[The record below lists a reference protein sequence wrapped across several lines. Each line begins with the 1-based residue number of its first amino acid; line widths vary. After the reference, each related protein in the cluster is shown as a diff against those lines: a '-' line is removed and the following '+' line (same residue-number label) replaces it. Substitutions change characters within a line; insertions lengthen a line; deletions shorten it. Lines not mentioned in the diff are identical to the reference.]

1 MVFRFGLLNS
11 TPSTLP
17 PFQRLELLM
26 QQLCGDL
33 NRKATVSLFSAS
45 INITHPEPKQ
55 HLALHTKANAKTTS
69 MHFSRMRTVR
79 LLPVSPSMH
88 CAGGSVCSGGNVCSG
103 GCLLRGVCLLPGGC
117 RASAP
122 RGGVGVSSQG
132 VSAPGSVSQH
142 AMGQTPPRGQTDT
155 CDNITFANFVCGR

>member
-1 MVFRFGLLNS
+1 
-11 TPSTLP
+11 
-17 PFQRLELLM
+17 M

-33 NRKATVSLFSAS
+33 NRKATVSLFFAS

-88 CAGGSVCSGGNVCSG
+88 CAGGSVCSGGG
-103 GCLLRGVCLLPGGC
+103 ECLLWGVSVRGCV
-117 RASAP
+117 SAP
-122 RGGVGVSSQG
+122 RGVLGVCSQG
-132 VSAPGSVSQH
+132 VSAPGGCIP
-142 AMGQTPPRGQTDT
+142 ACNGADTPVDRQIPV
-155 CDNITFANFVCGR
+155 IT